1 MKEENIRPAKLM
13 ERVDVLQVEDRK
25 KLLKKKKGFI
35 KIACPACQSKKHKTL
50 FKKDGFIFVSCE
62 SCETVFVN
70 PRPSFFMLAEYYEK
84 AKSWKYWN
92 DKIFPA
98 SENSRRNQI
107 FAPRAKKVS
116 ALCDAYKAKK
126 EILVDVGAGFG
137 TFCEEIKKLGVFKEV
152 IAVEPSRSLA
162 ETCCEKGI
170 KVIVKPIEKA
180 NIKKASVITNFE
192 LIEHLFWPKDFLLG
206 CARNLSRGGL
216 IIITTPN
223 IKGFDLLT
231 LGKFSENISAPNH
244 LNYFNIDSLGYLL
257 KQCGFKIIESLTPG
271 KLDSELVRK
280 KIINGSFNV
289 SINSFLKYI
298 LIDTWDKNGDSFQK
312 FLENNNLS
320 SHMWIVAKKL

>member
-35 KIACPACQSKKHKTL
+35 KITCPACQSKKHKTL

-137 TFCEEIKKLGVFKEV
+137 TFCEEIKKLGV
-152 IAVEPSRSLA
+152 S
-162 ETCCEKGI
+162 
-170 KVIVKPIEKA
+170 
-180 NIKKASVITNFE
+180 
-192 LIEHLFWPKDFLLG
+192 
-206 CARNLSRGGL
+206 
-216 IIITTPN
+216 
-223 IKGFDLLT
+223 
-231 LGKFSENISAPNH
+231 
-244 LNYFNIDSLGYLL
+244 
-257 KQCGFKIIESLTPG
+257 
-271 KLDSELVRK
+271 
-280 KIINGSFNV
+280 
-289 SINSFLKYI
+289 
-298 LIDTWDKNGDSFQK
+298 
-312 FLENNNLS
+312 
-320 SHMWIVAKKL
+320 KKLSLLNLHVALPKLAVKRESKLL